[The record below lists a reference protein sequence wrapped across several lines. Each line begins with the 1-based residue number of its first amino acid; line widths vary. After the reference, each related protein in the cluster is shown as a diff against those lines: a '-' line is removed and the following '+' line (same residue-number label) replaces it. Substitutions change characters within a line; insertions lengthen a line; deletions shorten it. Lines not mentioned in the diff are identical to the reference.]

1 MMFGASDYGLLLAPI
16 WLLTVVLFA
25 GIAIWLGLHLALRP
39 FKRCKSDNWMERA
52 RLAYPGWSLFMT
64 GPALLVVIFLF
75 STPAEV
81 EFENE
86 TARRSLNLMV
96 LVAVLTGTAFP
107 SSHWAT
113 RLRGRP
119 ASVRDYWRSLGQTF
133 LLLAPQITVFL
144 LMLFALPSRFD
155 LRALVII
162 GAFVAVAVLLAFG
175 GNLRISQWLGLLMPA
190 SERLLGAM
198 EEATR
203 RQGHRPVAVY
213 SIPTTAA
220 NAYAFPFSGVVGVT
234 TAALDE
240 LNDEEL
246 IAVCVHELSH
256 LTEPRPVTA
265 VRLAGSFAM
274 LPFFLMLPAFGT
286 FGLHGLL
293 GAPVLTVL
301 IVWITRRVARKM
313 EERADKAGK
322 AHEGD
327 PGIYARALEKLYRSN
342 LMPAVMGQKRPVHP
356 HLYDRMI
363 EAGVTPEYSRPKPP
377 SKAMSLFAHGI
388 VAVVAVI
395 FAWGARTLLSSLQ

>member
-1 MMFGASDYGLLLAPI
+1 MIFGASDYGLLLAPI
-16 WLLTVVLFA
+16 WLLAVVLFA
-25 GIAIWLGLHLALRP
+25 GFATWLGLHLALWR

-52 RLAYPGWSLFMT
+52 RLAYPGWSLLMT
-64 GPALLVVIFLF
+64 GQALLVVIFLF

-86 TARRSLNLMV
+86 TAQRSLNLMV
-96 LVAVLTGTAFP
+96 LGAVLTGMAFP
-107 SSHWAT
+107 AAYWAT

-119 ASVRDYWRSLGQTF
+119 VSMRDYWRSLGQAF
-133 LLLAPQITVFL
+133 LLLAPQLTGFV
-144 LMLFALPSRFD
+144 LMLFALPTRFD
-155 LRALVII
+155 LRAFVIVGALV
-162 GAFVAVAVLLAFG
+162 ALTVVLVYG
-175 GNLRISQWLGLLMPA
+175 GNLKVSRWLGLLRPA
-190 SERLLGAM
+190 SARLLSAV

-256 LTEPRPVTA
+256 LTEPRSVTA
-265 VRLAGSFAM
+265 VRLAGSFA
-274 LPFFLMLPAFGT
+274 LFPLILMPAAFGT
-286 FGLHGLL
+286 FGFYGLL
-293 GAPVLTVL
+293 GAPALTIL
-301 IVWITRRVARKM
+301 IVWVTRRVARKM

-342 LMPAVMGQKRPVHP
+342 MMPAVMGQKRPVHP

-363 EAGVTPEYSRPKPP
+363 EAGVTPESSRPKPP

-388 VAVVAVI
+388 VAGLAVM
-395 FAWGARTLLSSLQ
+395 FAWGARTLLSNLQ